1 MADTGRA
8 KRSTMRGKGREIFF
22 ERQDAQTLSPQTV
35 KRPKHPTPLER
46 STFYVHPE
54 QHEQLDGLKTRLRSK
69 LRQEGFKRSHVDKSE
84 LVRMAIDMLL
94 LESEDELLGRLTS
107 RAREGG

>member
-1 MADTGRA
+1 MADAGRG
-8 KRSTMRGKGREIFF
+8 KRPTMRGKGREIFF
-22 ERQDAQTLSPQTV
+22 ERQDAQTLSPPTI
-35 KRPKHPTPLER
+35 KRPKHATPLER

-54 QHEQLDGLKTRLRSK
+54 HHEQLDGLKIRLRSR

-94 LESEDELLGRLTS
+94 RESEDELSERLTS
-107 RAREGG
+107 QAREGG